1 MFKEIINGEKEIENS
16 RVLIEKAC
24 DNIFY
29 DLFDEIKK
37 ENKSGIEKDD
47 IEKFMKEN
55 GYDIKEGDTDII
67 MEKMDKNK
75 DDLIDYGEFIDQIR
89 PMYFC

>member
-1 MFKEIINGEKEIENS
+1 
-16 RVLIEKAC
+16 
-24 DNIFY
+24 
-29 DLFDEIKK
+29 
-37 ENKSGIEKDD
+37 
-47 IEKFMKEN
+47 MKEN